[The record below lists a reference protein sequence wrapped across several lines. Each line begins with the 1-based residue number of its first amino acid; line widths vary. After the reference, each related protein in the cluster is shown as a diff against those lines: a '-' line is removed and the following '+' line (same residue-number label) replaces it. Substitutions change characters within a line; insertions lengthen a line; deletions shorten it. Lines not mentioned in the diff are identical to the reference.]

1 MNYFDNSEL
10 LLIHHRHH
18 PRRQYWTR
26 NQIATTFFTLPSTS
40 NSQTLTTPCYSN
52 YTHQTRKLLGNRQY
66 HQNISMPNYTVLLE
80 SCTQFFSQ
88 TYLEHYY
95 TNIQQYTIDAKQL
108 LPHAVPPQENQQV
121 QIVPEVPPI
130 ASNHTSSWTRSTP
143 RCSSCSC
150 LFGFTTEGKSSTIPL
165 SVIGLHSMSS

>member
-1 MNYFDNSEL
+1 MDQEPDCHDFFHSAKHIVLSDLDYTL
-10 LLIHHRHH
+10 LQQLH
-18 PRRQYWTR
+18 
-26 NQIATTFFTLPSTS
+26 TS
-40 NSQTLTTPCYSN
+40 DQEAI
-52 YTHQTRKLLGNRQY
+52 RQY

-80 SCTQFFSQ
+80 SCTQFYIQ

-150 LFGFTTEGKSSTIPL
+150 LFGFTTEGKSSTTPL